1 MCRARKWLR
10 RCVRKAVRRAA
21 LPSHLAGGAPGHGK
35 RLKAEWTG
43 RCGARLEKRV
53 RKVRAERRNKL
64 VKSGECIPR
73 FPSFCARCFV
83 CFVLDPVSVH
93 GPKTKHISHKYPG
106 STEIGK
112 KAWLFAKLQPG
123 RARKRI
129 NAT

>member
-1 MCRARKWLR
+1 MILTDFNYFRSETRWCRRAKRQRCRAALSAAHPLHAPERVAEMCRARKWLR

-64 VKSGECIPR
+64 VKSGECI
-73 FPSFCARCFV
+73 SAYH
-83 CFVLDPVSVH
+83 DS
-93 GPKTKHISHKYPG
+93 
-106 STEIGK
+106 
-112 KAWLFAKLQPG
+112 
-123 RARKRI
+123 
-129 NAT
+129 